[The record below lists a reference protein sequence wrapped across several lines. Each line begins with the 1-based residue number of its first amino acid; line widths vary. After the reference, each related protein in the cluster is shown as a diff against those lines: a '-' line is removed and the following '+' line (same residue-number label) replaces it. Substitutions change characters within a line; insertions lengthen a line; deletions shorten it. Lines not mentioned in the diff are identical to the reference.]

1 MPQKC
6 SASDYTN
13 KKKYCS
19 YACVDANKL
28 VGPEGPQGPGGPTG
42 PQGPQGPTGP
52 SNNFLQYSINTDIR
66 DIGTEFYFVGVNDS
80 VATAQSGNNYTTD
93 FSVNNNHVY
102 LNIIAVATLN
112 PSPSVTISGTSVDD
126 NVPTASDTET
136 ITLAADGLGGY
147 KTSKKWYLVTDISFT
162 NVTPSNYDISTFNSF
177 DFASTDVKITG
188 YSLKALSDN
197 STNDCNITFQ
207 IIKVNSGTNVQLTDL
222 ENITVDGKGGTY
234 NRGEIIDTKRG
245 TRNYTQ
251 PNITTPDSMWLNNKQ
266 FVLKQSDF
274 DTFFTADENH
284 ILGSSGESILLK
296 IESSDILDRQK
307 APTFVV
313 VYVFYENL

>member
-6 SASDYTN
+6 SASDYIN

-19 YACVDANKL
+19 YACVDPNNL
-28 VGPEGPQGPGGPTG
+28 VGPEG

-66 DIGTEFYFVGVNDS
+66 DFPGQEFYFVGVNDS
-80 VATAQSGNNYTTD
+80 VATAQSNNYTTD

-102 LNIIAVATLN
+102 LNINTVSLVN

-136 ITLAADGLGGY
+136 ITLAASGLGGY
-147 KTSKKWYLVTDISFT
+147 KTSKKWYLVTDITFT
-162 NVTPSNYDISTFNSF
+162 NVTPSDYDISTFNSF

-197 STNDCNITFQ
+197 SNTDCNITFQ

-222 ENITVDGKGGTY
+222 ENITVDGKGGTN

-251 PNITTPDSMWLNNKQ
+251 PNITPPDSMWLNNKQ

-274 DTFFTADENH
+274 DTFFTSDENH
-284 ILGSSGESILLK
+284 ILGSSGEGILLK
-296 IESSDILDRQK
+296 IESSTNLDTNR